1 MLFRSGINMDKIK
14 IITDGSCDLSHEV
27 LNKFNINVVPL
38 GVSFGEEHY
47 TAGVDIDNK
56 EFYAKM
62 KESKELPKTFCP
74 SPENFCKEYQCEEDK
89 IIVIALSSKLSGT
102 YNSASLARDL
112 YLSEHK
118 EKDIR
123 VIDSMTGSI
132 GAGLLLI
139 KAAKMISEGK
149 DIDEIVEA
157 IENLKEKIS
166 FYGTLETLENAIKG
180 GRINP
185 LAGKIIGA
193 LNFKAIVQIKDGVVK
208 PIDKARGESNSI
220 KKVANYIT
228 SSIEDTKDKIL
239 CLMHANCPEKA
250 HKLLSIIEKTHKF
263 DEVYIS
269 EVGPVMGT
277 YTSEGAVLGAV
288 L

>member
-1 MLFRSGINMDKIK
+1 MEATTFAVLRP
-14 IITDGSCDLSHEV
+14 TPGSCSSSSTVDGTTE
-27 LNKFNINVVPL
+27 LNLETSISPNPL
-38 GVSFGEEHY
+38 RCF
-47 TAGVDIDNK
+47 
-56 EFYAKM
+56 
-62 KESKELPKTFCP
+62 
-74 SPENFCKEYQCEEDK
+74 
-89 IIVIALSSKLSGT
+89 ALLF
-102 YNSASLARDL
+102 
-112 YLSEHK
+112 
-118 EKDIR
+118 
-123 VIDSMTGSI
+123 
-132 GAGLLLI
+132 
-139 KAAKMISEGK
+139 GK

-228 SSIEDTKDKIL
+228 SNIEDTKDKIL

>member
-1 MLFRSGINMDKIK
+1 MDKIK

-74 SPENFCKEYQCEEDK
+74 SPESFCKEYQCEEDK

>member
-1 MLFRSGINMDKIK
+1 MDKIK

-228 SSIEDTKDKIL
+228 SSIEETKDKIL

>member
-1 MLFRSGINMDKIK
+1 MDKIK